1 MKGAYRELEEAL
13 RENVGPVV
21 VDRTQNPK
29 FGDFSTNAPFKM
41 ARERRQ
47 PPPVIAQELAEKL
60 RPVLEGRFSVAA
72 AGGYVNFRMEE
83 EALAGWTNWAAGD
96 PWPEVFPKSGP
107 KVLVEFIS
115 ANPTGPLNVA
125 NARAG
130 AIGDSIV
137 RILKFLGFRAEGEYY
152 VNDAGRQIANLGLS
166 VLHFIKPDTF
176 PLPKDG
182 YRGEYVRD
190 LAREFVPEATTL
202 LAKGPE
208 GITLREAEEFGRKV
222 AHHILKL
229 QKESLKRYGIEY
241 DRFVKESEIRGSDY
255 PERVYSILKGAGL
268 LYFADADGNE
278 ANVPLPE
285 TFGELY
291 EGDRCRYEGYA
302 LLFRAT
308 RYGDD
313 KDRVM
318 VRSNGEP
325 TYFFWDSAYHLHKLD
340 RGYDYLIDI
349 FGPDHHGYVP
359 RMKAVMGAFMEAT
372 GTNAVYDVIIHGQVN
387 LYEGGERVRMS
398 KREGRIYTLDDL
410 VADVGKDAVR
420 FFMLLRAPQ
429 TELNFDLDLARKAA
443 KENPVFYTQ
452 YAHARIM
459 SLLDYAKANGVEG
472 KPIKDLPGEERGVAA
487 LVQYFPYYLLKA
499 LPIRLREEV
508 WRGLNL
514 PYADVEGKMDFSPN
528 LLVDYLIE
536 LAHTYHSF
544 YQNNRIVGSDRQGE
558 RITLSRAV
566 LYTVRYGLNLLGVSA
581 PERMG

>member
-1 MKGAYRELEEAL
+1 LEEAL
-13 RENVGPVV
+13 RESVGPVV

-29 FGDFSTNAPFKM
+29 FGDFSTNAPFKL

-47 PPPVIAQELAEKL
+47 PPPAIAQELAEKL
-60 RPVLEGRFSVAA
+60 KPVLEGRFSVAA
-72 AGGYVNFRMEE
+72 TGGYVNFRMEE
-83 EALAGWTNWAAGD
+83 EALAGWTNWAAED
-96 PWPEVFPKSGP
+96 PWPEVFPKAGP

-137 RILKFLGFRAEGEYY
+137 RILKFVGFEAESEYY
-152 VNDAGRQIANLGLS
+152 VNDAGKQIANLGLS
-166 VLHFIKPDTF
+166 VLHFIAPDRF
-176 PLPKDG
+176 PMPEDG
-182 YRGEYVRD
+182 YRGDYVKD
-190 LAREFVPEATTL
+190 LAKEFLPEAAPL
-202 LAKGPE
+202 LAKEPE

-222 AHHILKL
+222 AHYVLKL
-229 QKESLKRYGIEY
+229 QKESLERYGILY
-241 DRFVKESEIRGSDY
+241 DRFVYESQIRESDY
-255 PERVYSILKGAGL
+255 PHKVYSILKGAGL
-268 LYFADADGNE
+268 LYFADAEGEE
-278 ANVPLPE
+278 ANVPPPE
-285 TFGELY
+285 NFNDLY
-291 EGDRCRYEGYA
+291 EEGRYRYEGLA
-302 LLFRAT
+302 LLFKAT
-308 RYGDD
+308 KYGDD
-313 KDRVM
+313 KDRVI

-325 TYFFWDSAYHLHKLD
+325 TYFFWDSAYHLHKLE
-340 RGYDYLIDI
+340 RGYDYILDI

-359 RMKAVMGAFMEAT
+359 RMKAVMRAFMEAT
-372 GTNAVYDVIIHGQVN
+372 GINAIYDVIIHGQVN

-398 KREGRIYTLDDL
+398 KRRGRIYTLDDL

-429 TELNFDLDLARKAA
+429 TELNFDLTLARSAV

-472 KPIKDLPGEERGVAA
+472 KPIENLPGDERGVAA
-487 LVQYFPYYLLKA
+487 LVQYFPYYLLKT

-528 LLVDYLIE
+528 LVVDYLIE
-536 LAHTYHSF
+536 LSHTYHRF

-558 RITLSRAV
+558 RLTLSRAV
-566 LYTVRYGLNLLGVSA
+566 LYAVRRGLNLLGVSA